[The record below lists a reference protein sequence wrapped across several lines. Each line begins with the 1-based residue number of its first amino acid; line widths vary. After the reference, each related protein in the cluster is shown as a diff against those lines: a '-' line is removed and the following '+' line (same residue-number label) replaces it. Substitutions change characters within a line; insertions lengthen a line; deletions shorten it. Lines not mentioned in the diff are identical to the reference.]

1 MLCQVIVVGSTTKSR
16 FFPNCCCCAAAASS
30 SASSSGLPLLAGSE
44 DSGAPRLEATNRTVR
59 ATAAVAST
67 ATTLGGTIFLLLEQ
81 RHRRSHS
88 RNVVT
93 EEAAKEKLGN
103 GSLSGGGSRNK
114 WGTAC
119 AHKHTRNPHILSLS
133 LSLSLSVFQTRA
145 LLSVS
150 PFFPGYVSPKSENEN

>member
-1 MLCQVIVVGSTTKSR
+1 
-16 FFPNCCCCAAAASS
+16 
-30 SASSSGLPLLAGSE
+30 
-44 DSGAPRLEATNRTVR
+44 
-59 ATAAVAST
+59 
-67 ATTLGGTIFLLLEQ
+67 
-81 RHRRSHS
+81 
-88 RNVVT
+88 VT

>member
-1 MLCQVIVVGSTTKSR
+1 
-16 FFPNCCCCAAAASS
+16 
-30 SASSSGLPLLAGSE
+30 
-44 DSGAPRLEATNRTVR
+44 VR

-103 GSLSGGGSRNK
+103 GSPSGGSSRNM

-133 LSLSLSVFQTRA
+133 SLSLSLCLPNKSSSQ
-145 LLSVS
+145 
-150 PFFPGYVSPKSENEN
+150 PFFFWLCFARKRN

>member
-16 FFPNCCCCAAAASS
+16 FFPNCCCCAAAA
-30 SASSSGLPLLAGSE
+30 ASSSSSSSSPGLSLLAGSE
-44 DSGAPRLEATNRTVR
+44 DSGVPRLEATNRTVR

-67 ATTLGGTIFLLLEQ
+67 ATTLGGTIFLLLGQ

-103 GSLSGGGSRNK
+103 GSPSGGSSRNR
-114 WGTAC
+114 WGAAC

-133 LSLSLSVFQTRA
+133 LSLSSEQELFSA
-145 LLSVS
+145 L
-150 PFFPGYVSPKSENEN
+150 FFSGYVSPKSEIKN

>member
-16 FFPNCCCCAAAASS
+16 FFPNCCCCAAAA
-30 SASSSGLPLLAGSE
+30 ASSSSSSSSPGLSLLAGSE
-44 DSGAPRLEATNRTVR
+44 DSGVPRLEATNRTVR

-88 RNVVT
+88 RNVAT

-103 GSLSGGGSRNK
+103 WSPSGGSSRNSMRAQ
-114 WGTAC
+114 T
-119 AHKHTRNPHILSLS
+119 HTQSTHPLSLS
-133 LSLSLSVFQTRA
+133 LSLSSQPVFFWLCFAKKR
-145 LLSVS
+145 
-150 PFFPGYVSPKSENEN
+150 N

>member
-16 FFPNCCCCAAAASS
+16 FFPNCCCAAAAASS
-30 SASSSGLPLLAGSE
+30 SSSSSSPGLSLLAGSE
-44 DSGAPRLEATNRTVR
+44 DSGVPRLEATNRTVR

-88 RNVVT
+88 RNVAT

-103 GSLSGGGSRNK
+103 WSPSGGSSRNK

-133 LSLSLSVFQTRA
+133 LSLSL
-145 LLSVS
+145 LS
-150 PFFPGYVSPKSENEN
+150 PFFSGYVSPKSEIENSKMK